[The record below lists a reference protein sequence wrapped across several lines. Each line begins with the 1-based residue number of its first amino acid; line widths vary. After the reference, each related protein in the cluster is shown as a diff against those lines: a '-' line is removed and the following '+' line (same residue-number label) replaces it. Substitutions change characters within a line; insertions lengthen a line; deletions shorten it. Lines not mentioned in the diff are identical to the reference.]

1 MSAAV
6 CARLVQAGG
15 AAGLSQG
22 QLAGDIHN
30 LSAIVRVLGLFVFGR
45 LYLAGCRMRLPSL
58 PYVLCAATQFAA
70 AALVVLLPREWWR
83 REEPPPAALE
93 VSSSTDE
100 QGGEPSGES
109 DGDAAATRTA

>member
-30 LSAIVRVLGLFVFGR
+30 LSAVVRVLGLFAFGR
-45 LYLAGCRMRLPSL
+45 LYLGGVAIGLPTL

-70 AALVVLLPREWWR
+70 AALVVALPAAWWR
-83 REEPPPAALE
+83 QRGADADEPVDE
-93 VSSSTDE
+93 V
-100 QGGEPSGES
+100 
-109 DGDAAATRTA
+109 